1 MCNRIKCL
9 CRAASKDVTDL
20 FVALWD
26 ANYTAREEAYF
37 DTEPD
42 IAGPLKELDAR
53 QRAEKNE
60 RNRRNWYGD

>member
-1 MCNRIKCL
+1 MCAIKNCP
-9 CRAASKDVTDL
+9 CRAASKDVTDR

-26 ANYTAREEAYF
+26 VNYTAQEEAYL

-53 QRAEKNE
+53 QRAEKNA
-60 RNRRNWYGD
+60 RNRRHWYGD